1 MPSIQPQ
8 GKFGEFR
15 LIISPRTS
23 CRHRAFRSD
32 FICKAGDGSRA
43 CVRWHLPALGLRND
57 QTLVRPNKIDE
68 PRRRT
73 YPPRRANRRRDVHD
87 GCQRP
92 GGWACLGVAR
102 RRIHRRERRRP
113 WCATAQSSAAKTAQ
127 IGAPLRKNANPQA
140 LAALDFHFLRNY
152 SVRQAALFLMSDSAG
167 MPSPSCSR
175 QIILSVSGR
184 LRLSTSCTRF
194 RLPMK
199 GMRSRG

>member
-73 YPPRRANRRRDVHD
+73 YPPRRASL
-87 GCQRP
+87 
-92 GGWACLGVAR
+92 AT
-102 RRIHRRERRRP
+102 IHRAE
-113 WCATAQSSAAKTAQ
+113 SVDGKTAMTFANASA
-127 IGAPLRKNANPQA
+127 IRRALENAGVELIEENNGGPGA
-140 LAALDFHFLRNY
+140 
-152 SVRQAALFLMSDSAG
+152 
-167 MPSPSCSR
+167 
-175 QIILSVSGR
+175 R
-184 LRLSTSCTRF
+184 LKQRLSDQSVPHAASLAKR
-194 RLPMK
+194 K
-199 GMRSRG
+199 

>member
-73 YPPRRANRRRDVHD
+73 YPPRRANRRRDVHN

-102 RRIHRRERRRP
+102 RRIHRRERRRTGCGCLP
-113 WCATAQSSAAKTAQ
+113 
-127 IGAPLRKNANPQA
+127 PQR
-140 LAALDFHFLRNY
+140 L
-152 SVRQAALFLMSDSAG
+152 S
-167 MPSPSCSR
+167 PSPHFTQLTNSNEKQGQQRPCSGPACR
-175 QIILSVSGR
+175 TRRRSSVA
-184 LRLSTSCTRF
+184 LRPRSLQRSSPV
-194 RLPMK
+194 LEM
-199 GMRSRG
+199 GMLCGPYEHGT